1 MKTSR
6 VLCTVE
12 ALSAEFQRCC
22 RDYDSLHIAV
32 AWCGDPKHILP
43 YKHLEDFKG
52 KIVCTV
58 GVSFNQT
65 HPDAI
70 AWLMRAHADVRIFRK
85 QSGLFHPKVFLFAT
99 GDRYALFAGSSNLTY
114 SGFYRNR
121 EVNALAEGSFS
132 TQDSEDV
139 RCLTKLLEEWRS
151 EALSFRPNNPWLQQ
165 YRKAYQRDLAKQRAS
180 KISTE
185 ALNEEEKIG
194 GANWLAVA
202 DWKTYYGEL
211 ISGLER
217 HDRKPQ
223 SLHHVLDAA
232 VNSLSQPWKPSY
244 FKDVKARRIVG
255 GIGEYGA
262 MGNVAAAG
270 GFKGLL
276 NSNGKQLDSMVA
288 TVNKIAK
295 LQPPINWNEL
305 GRRLIKLVKL
315 GHTMKVWGRVLA
327 LARPD
332 LYCTVSSDPFR
343 RNLAKL
349 LSVPKSRFVKPEGYL
364 DLIRFLH
371 STPWFNSP
379 KPRDPKET
387 AVWERRVAFMD
398 GIFWAP
404 E

>member
-6 VLCTVE
+6 ILSTVKD
-12 ALSAEFQRCC
+12 LSAEFARCC
-22 RDYDSLHIAV
+22 QEYDSFHIAV
-32 AWCGDPKHILP
+32 AWCGDPKHKLP
-43 YKHLEDFKG
+43 YKHLVDFKG
-52 KIVCTV
+52 NILCTV

-70 AWLMRAHADVRIFRK
+70 EWLRMRADTRIFRRDR
-85 QSGLFHPKVFLFAT
+85 GLFHPKVFLFAR

-114 SGFYRNR
+114 SGFYRNF
-121 EVNALAEGSFS
+121 EVNALIEGVLSAH
-132 TQDSEDV
+132 DSEDIDT
-139 RCLTKLLEEWRS
+139 LTKLLEEWRRDD
-151 EALSFRPNNPWLQQ
+151 LSFEASDEWLQR
-165 YRKAYQRDLAKQRAS
+165 YRIEYERDLAKQRANS
-180 KISTE
+180 ISTE

-217 HDRKPQ
+217 HGRKPEN
-223 SLHHVLDAA
+223 LHHVLDAA
-232 VNSLSQPWKPSY
+232 VGSLSQPWKASY
-244 FKDVKARRIVG
+244 FKEVEARRIVG

-276 NSNGKQLDSMVA
+276 NSNGKRLDSMVA
-288 TVNKIAK
+288 TANKIAR
-295 LQPPINWNEL
+295 LQPPLNWNEL
-305 GRRLIKLVKL
+305 GRRLIELVKL

-332 LYCTVSSDPFR
+332 LYCTVSSDLFR

-349 LSVPKSRFVKPEGYL
+349 LSVPKSRFEKPEGYL
-364 DLIRFLH
+364 DLIKFLH

-379 KPRDPKET
+379 EPRNPNET